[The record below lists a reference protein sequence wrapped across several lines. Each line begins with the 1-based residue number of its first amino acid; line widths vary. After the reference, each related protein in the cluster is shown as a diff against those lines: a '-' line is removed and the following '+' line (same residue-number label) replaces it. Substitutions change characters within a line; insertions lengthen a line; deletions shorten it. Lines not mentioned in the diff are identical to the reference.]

1 MFRKFL
7 LNSSIFFKIS
17 ALFVFALLSFLGFS
31 FYFIR
36 DQIEEE
42 NLREDLRYRY
52 FLRTLAPIVRDSRDL
67 NVVLQ
72 YLNEFGFVPATD
84 PRIKNQLI
92 NTNKL
97 PPIVQGFFA
106 KTLKVENR
114 IYILLE
120 TPNEPL
126 LFKYA
131 PKTSFTNFYFV
142 IFVAVALLVLMFV
155 LIFRSLAPLKGLHSS
170 IKQFAKGDLNISCRL
185 EQKDEIGELA
195 QEFDNA
201 VAKIRALN
209 ESRMLFLRS
218 IMHELNTPI
227 TKGRLIS
234 AMLEEGIAK
243 ERLTSVFK
251 RFEVLIKEF
260 AKLEQMNAKAYKMKK
275 REFLLEEVIAEAKS
289 MLLIDNDDQ
298 IVMQTQGDLIKAD
311 FELFALALKN
321 LFDNAIKYGTDKK
334 VYVKSVQQDLW
345 ISNRGNPLKADF
357 AEYFKPYFKENNSQ
371 GFGLGLY
378 IIKSVLETQ
387 KFGIDY
393 IYQDGFNCF
402 IISDCIVE
410 NFCQIRE
417 KTKNKEI

>member
-1 MFRKFL
+1 MLRKIAIRKFL
-7 LNSSIFFKIS
+7 LDSSIFFKIS
-17 ALFVFALLSFLGFS
+17 GLFVFALLSFLGFS

-36 DQIEEE
+36 DQTEQEHIREE
-42 NLREDLRYRY
+42 LRYRY
-52 FLRTLAPIVRDSRDL
+52 FLRTLAPIVRDSGDL
-67 NVVLQ
+67 SVVLQ
-72 YLNEFGFVPATD
+72 YLDEFGFALATD
-84 PRIKNQLI
+84 PKIKNQLI

-97 PPIVQGFFA
+97 PPIVQGIFA
-106 KTLKVENR
+106 KTLKIEDK

-120 TPNEPL
+120 TPNEAL
-126 LFKYA
+126 LFKYS
-131 PKTSFTNFYFV
+131 PKYSFANFYLV
-142 IFVAVALLVLMFV
+142 IFLVVALLVLMLV
-155 LIFRSLAPLKGLHSS
+155 MIFKALAPLKCLHSS
-170 IKQFAKGDLNISCRL
+170 IKKFSNGELDISCRL

-201 VAKIRALN
+201 VSKIRALN

-234 AMLEEGIAK
+234 AMLEEGVAK

-260 AKLEQMNAKAYKMKK
+260 AKLEQMNAKAYKMHK
-275 REFLLEEVIAEAKS
+275 REFLLDEVVNEAKT

-298 IVMQTQGDLIKAD
+298 IIVQSHGDLIKAD
-311 FELFALALKN
+311 FELFALVLKN
-321 LFDNAIKYGTDKK
+321 LFDNAIKYGSDKK
-334 VYVKSVQQDLW
+334 VYVKSVRQNLYV
-345 ISNRGNPLKADF
+345 SNRGDPLKANF
-357 AEYFKPYFKENNSQ
+357 VEYFKPYFKEDNSQ

-378 IIKSVLETQ
+378 IIKSVLEAQ

-393 IYQDGFNCF
+393 VYQDGFNCF

-410 NFCQIRE
+410 NR
-417 KTKNKEI
+417 